1 MVFCLGH
8 YINFTNCVIQ
18 IVKIPKI
25 HKCMV
30 VSFTVKGILKLFSYS
45 EKKKRTTCRLLTPP
59 CFCRSCV
66 ECPSPESF
74 SIHPSSLN
82 SSQKLSCCTHYIHRH
97 RQHTHEPNMNRQS
110 SCVFTFSMQ
119 VL

>member
-45 EKKKRTTCRLLTPP
+45 EKKKRKEPLVGFSHHLVFAEAAWNVLLLNLSPSILQVSTPP
-59 CFCRSCV
+59 K
-66 ECPSPESF
+66 SF
-74 SIHPSSLN
+74 PAAPTIYTGTDNIL
-82 SSQKLSCCTHYIHRH
+82 
-97 RQHTHEPNMNRQS
+97 MNQ
-110 SCVFTFSMQ
+110 T
-119 VL
+119 